1 MARGGIRQGA
11 GRPKAAPLSG
21 ETITIRIPA
30 IYANRIR
37 KAIAIWDDEKTE
49 F

>member
-1 MARGGIRQGA
+1 MTRGKTRQGA
-11 GRPKAAPLSG
+11 GRPKLAPLSG
-21 ETITIRIPA
+21 ETMTIRVPA
-30 IYANRIR
+30 IYADRIR